1 MLRIALTKGRV
12 EKKFIPLLEKCNIDC
27 QPLIDKQRRLIINL
41 GDQYQIILVKG
52 EDVCTYLRKGA
63 VDLGV
68 VGSDVLEEQGADE
81 QVNEQLD
88 LNTGRCQF
96 IVAAKSDFDWDQPR
110 RKVIGT
116 KYPNV
121 ARRWFASQGED
132 VEIIKIAGSVELAP
146 LTGLADAIVDLTETG
161 TTLRVN
167 HLVVHDWLDVITS
180 RLVANPVALKQKRD
194 EIFALTNQLRQA
206 MEEEYDEDLRKV
218 TE

>member
-1 MLRIALTKGRV
+1 M
-12 EKKFIPLLEKCNIDC
+12 
-27 QPLIDKQRRLIINL
+27 
-41 GDQYQIILVKG
+41 
-52 EDVCTYLRKGA
+52 
-63 VDLGV
+63 
-68 VGSDVLEEQGADE
+68 
-81 QVNEQLD
+81 
-88 LNTGRCQF
+88 
-96 IVAAKSDFDWDQPR
+96 
-110 RKVIGT
+110 
-116 KYPNV
+116 

-194 EIFALTNQLRQA
+194 EIFTLTNQLRQA